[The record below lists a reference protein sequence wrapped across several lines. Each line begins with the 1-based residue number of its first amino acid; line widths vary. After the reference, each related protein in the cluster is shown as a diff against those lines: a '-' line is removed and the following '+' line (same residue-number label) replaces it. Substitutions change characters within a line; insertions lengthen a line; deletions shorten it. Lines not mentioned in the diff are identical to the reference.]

1 MQEPNPKVTA
11 SEAETKPKVDV
22 VTEEGGF
29 LMSSSSGDSSGE
41 WQKIREQV
49 INILSELPGYVSKF
63 FGEYQK
69 PIITIGLIVST
80 LVTIKVMLAVV
91 DAINDIPLL
100 SPTLELIGIGY
111 SAWFVYRYLLR
122 ASNRQELVKEIRAIK
137 EGVVGNK

>member
-1 MQEPNPKVTA
+1 MQEPNPKI
-11 SEAETKPKVDV
+11 EAETKPRVDV
-22 VTEEGGF
+22 VTEEGGV
-29 LMSSSSGDSSGE
+29 LMSQSSEEAGQQ
-41 WQKIREQV
+41 WQQIKDQV
-49 INILSELPGYVSKF
+49 ITILSELPGYVSQF

-100 SPTLELIGIGY
+100 SPALELIGIGY

-122 ASNRQELVKEIRAIK
+122 ASNRQELVKEIRSIK
-137 EGVVGNK
+137 EGIVGKK